1 MNEITPKERVLA
13 AAAHAGF
20 LLGGIGFLILPFI
33 IKTVWSG
40 DDFISGHAKQAL
52 YIQIGALI
60 ASILIIP
67 AAFLISPEL
76 ATIGGIA
83 FLSVAWVF
91 FAFVGTY
98 KAMTGEEYVY
108 PVLKMVHIC

>member
-40 DDFISGHAKQAL
+40 DDFIAGHAKQAF
-52 YIQIGALI
+52 YIQLGAIVVSLLAIVLAFVLPPMI
-60 ASILIIP
+60 ATVI
-67 AAFLISPEL
+67 A
-76 ATIGGIA
+76 IA
-83 FLSVAWVF
+83 FLSVAWGF
-91 FAFVGTY
+91 FAILGAY
-98 KAMTGEEYVY
+98 KAMTGEEFVY
-108 PVLKMVHIC
+108 PALKMVNIC